1 MYTNALL
8 EEKYKA
14 QRQLS
19 KKAKAEKVDYFEI
32 VNMEVQ
38 NLFKHNGWDIQF
50 DKRNGGNLGDVLR
63 VKLSNLV
70 YI

>member
-1 MYTNALL
+1 MYTNTLL

-19 KKAKAEKVDYFEI
+19 KKAKAEKADYFEI
-32 VNMEVQ
+32 VNMEAK

-50 DKRNGGNLGDVLR
+50 DKKSGGNLGYVQ
-63 VKLSNLV
+63 
-70 YI
+70 